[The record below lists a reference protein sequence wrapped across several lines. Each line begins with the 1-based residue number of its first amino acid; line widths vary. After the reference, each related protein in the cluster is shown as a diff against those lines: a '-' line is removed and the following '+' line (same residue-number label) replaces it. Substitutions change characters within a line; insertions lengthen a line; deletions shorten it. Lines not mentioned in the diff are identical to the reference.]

1 MEFYYDPTLD
11 TLQRIVEQ
19 RDAKSRKAL
28 ISTLAFFA
36 VTFSVLAVLV

>member
-19 RDAKSRKAL
+19 RDVNSRKAL
-28 ISTLAFFA
+28 IGTLAFFA